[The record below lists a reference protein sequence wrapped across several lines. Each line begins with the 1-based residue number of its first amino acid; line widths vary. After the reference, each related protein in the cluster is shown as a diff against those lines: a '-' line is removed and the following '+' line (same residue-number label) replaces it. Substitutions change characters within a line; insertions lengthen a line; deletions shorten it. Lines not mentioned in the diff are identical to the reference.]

1 MATPLHPALQD
12 LCATTKPV
20 NLAEVDPT
28 TARVNFIN
36 DKKASEVPAPQ
47 MPVRDFE
54 IAGPGGPLA
63 ARLYS
68 PTVLPDGANPI
79 LLYFHGGGFYFGDL
93 NTHDAIC
100 RVIAQNTPCL
110 VLSVDYRL
118 SPEHRFPAAF
128 DDAYAGLQW
137 IAAHAAEIGAD
148 PARIAV
154 GGDSAGANLA
164 AAACLAT
171 RERAGPR
178 IAFQL
183 LIYPWLDMVAAA
195 KSRRLFAKGYMLE
208 AMDFFTETYLGPGAD
223 PHDPLA
229 SPLRA
234 KDLAGLPPAYI
245 LTAGYDPLR
254 DEGDAYAKRLT
265 QAGVTTTY
273 VCAEDMIHGFVGR
286 RKLLP
291 EADVYLKECAK
302 ALAQAFR
309 R

>member
-20 NLAEVDPT
+20 NLAEVDPAV
-28 TARVNFIN
+28 ARINFIN

-54 IAGPGGPLA
+54 IAGPDGPIA
-63 ARLYS
+63 VRLYR
-68 PTVLPDGANPI
+68 PVGLPNGANPI
-79 LLYFHGGGFYFGDL
+79 LLYFHGGGFFFGNLD
-93 NTHDAIC
+93 THDSIC
-100 RVIAQNTPCL
+100 RVLAQNAACL

-118 SPEHRFPAAF
+118 SPESRFPAATE
-128 DDAYAGLQW
+128 DAYAALQW

-148 PARIAV
+148 PARIAT

-164 AAACLAT
+164 AAICLAT
-171 RERAGPR
+171 RERAGPP

-183 LIYPWLDMVAAA
+183 LIYPWLDMVNSAE
-195 KSRRLFAKGYMLE
+195 SRKLFAKGYMLE

-223 PHDPLA
+223 PHHPLA

-234 KDLAGLPPAYI
+234 KNLAGLPPAYI

-254 DEGDAYAKRLT
+254 DEGSAYAKRLT
-265 QAGVTTTY
+265 EAGVKATH

-286 RKLLP
+286 RKLLA
-291 EADVYLKECAK
+291 EADVHLKECAA